1 MELIKLSQTLEPIYK
16 GKHLSGSR
24 TNKTLVTE
32 VLPLS
37 PENRN
42 SNLMTLWGW
51 WLYFNLGGGGILV

>member
-1 MELIKLSQTLEPIYK
+1 M
-16 GKHLSGSR
+16 
-24 TNKTLVTE
+24 TE

-51 WLYFNLGGGGILV
+51 WLYFNLGGEDISVGRRNTWPNGPQQSCDAQPAEFNGF